1 MYFDGASNTKGT
13 WSGAILISHTGQHYL
28 ATAQLCFFCTN
39 NKTESEACIIGLSMA
54 IDFVIGQ
61 LILLGDSNLLILQA
75 QGEWITRDLKIL
87 TYIQYVKYLSKR
99 FGSIKFRYIPGF
111 DNKLADA
118 LATLALMLPYP
129 RNTYIT
135 PLMIQDG
142 DQHGYCNTVE
152 KEIDGE
158 PWYLDIKKF
167 FMT

>member
-1 MYFDGASNTKGT
+1 
-13 WSGAILISHTGQHYL
+13 
-28 ATAQLCFFCTN
+28 
-39 NKTESEACIIGLSMA
+39 MA

-152 KEIDGE
+152 KEIDVLYKRTTNLNLSRFMDAEKAEKIMNVVHARGMDVIGRIE
-158 PWYLDIKKF
+158 PKASNGDRFILVAID
-167 FMT
+167 